1 MPASRRPA
9 SGETARAVQL
19 KRRAASSILK
29 ANTPG
34 RSGTRIFA
42 RRGVVSIAAALC
54 VAAFALALAPARA
67 AAQVNNDIISML
79 PKDAGEVAYA
89 NLKVAR
95 QYPWFESLKEQMLPA
110 RFKQFE
116 AFLSAAGIDPNTQV
130 EELTWALVPN
140 MPANATATSVPSS
153 ENVVGV
159 ALGQFQPDVT
169 EAYFQSK
176 KVPSIKIRDF
186 TLYAFGAGSGPGDL
200 YFFFLDTNTAV
211 FGQRKQLEELI
222 AVRFG
227 EAQGLM
233 ANTELAPLVNEAN
246 GTGLVWAVLDPAY
259 TRLAIKQL
267 AAGAAQF
274 SQADQ
279 VIAQMKSMIV
289 SFEADSGIQV
299 HFQAVCT
306 TSDAAN
312 TFAALLQAGL
322 LLQKYQAQQTNPDL
336 AQLLDQTQ
344 ISPNGDRLD
353 LRLSLTDDQV
363 VALIRRNTFA
373 MGM

>member
-1 MPASRRPA
+1 MKNQS
-9 SGETARAVQL
+9 
-19 KRRAASSILK
+19 
-29 ANTPG
+29 
-34 RSGTRIFA
+34 TRIFT

-116 AFLSAAGIDPNTQV
+116 TFLSAAGIDPNTQV

>member
-1 MPASRRPA
+1 MKNKPTRIRTDRKIISA
-9 SGETARAVQL
+9 
-19 KRRAASSILK
+19 AAS
-29 ANTPG
+29 
-34 RSGTRIFA
+34 
-42 RRGVVSIAAALC
+42 LC
-54 VAAFALALAPARA
+54 LAIFALAFAPARA
-67 AAQVNNDIISML
+67 SAQVNNDIISML

-89 NLKVAR
+89 NLKAAR

-116 AFLSAAGIDPNTQV
+116 TFLTAAGIDPNSQV
-130 EELTWALVPN
+130 EELAWALVPN

-159 ALGQFQPDVT
+159 ALGQYRPEAT
-169 EAYFQSK
+169 EAYFQAK
-176 KVPSIKIRDF
+176 KIPSVKIRDF
-186 TLYAFGAGSGPGDL
+186 NLYAFGSGSGPGDL
-200 YFFFLDTNTAV
+200 FFFFLDTNTAV

-222 AVRFG
+222 SVRFG

-233 ANTELAPLVNEAN
+233 ANADMAPLVNEAN
-246 GTGLVWAVLDPAY
+246 GTGIVWAVLDPAY
-259 TRLAIKQL
+259 TRLAIQQL

-274 SQADQ
+274 SQAGQ
-279 VIAQMKSMIV
+279 VISQLKSMIV

-299 HFQAVCT
+299 HFQAVCA

-322 LLQKYQAQQTNPDL
+322 LLQKYQAQQANPDL
-336 AQLLDQTQ
+336 AALLDQIQ
-344 ISPNGDRLD
+344 VSPNGDRLD

>member
-1 MPASRRPA
+1 MKKNRNHRR
-9 SGETARAVQL
+9 
-19 KRRAASSILK
+19 ILW
-29 ANTPG
+29 T
-34 RSGTRIFA
+34 
-42 RRGVVSIAAALC
+42 AAALFL
-54 VAAFALALAPARA
+54 ATLALALAPAPA
-67 AAQVNNDIISML
+67 AASPVDNDIISML

-89 NLKVAR
+89 NLKAAR
-95 QYPWFESLKEQMLPA
+95 QYPWFEQLKEQMLPA

-116 AFLSAAGIDPNTQV
+116 AFLAAAGIDPNTQV

-153 ENVVGV
+153 EEVVGI
-159 ALGQFQPDVT
+159 AQGQFQPDT
-169 EAYFQSK
+169 AEAYFLSK
-176 KVPSIKIRDF
+176 KVPTVKIRDF
-186 TLYAFGAGSGPGDL
+186 TLYSFGSGSGPGDL
-200 YFFFLDTNTAV
+200 FLFFLDTNTAV

-222 AVRFG
+222 SVRYG

-233 ANTELAPLVNEAN
+233 ANADLSALVNDAN
-246 GTGLVWAVLDPAY
+246 GSGLVWAVLDPAY
-259 TRLAIKQL
+259 TRLAIQQL
-267 AAGAAQF
+267 AGGAAQF
-274 SQADQ
+274 SQASQ
-279 VIAQMKSMIV
+279 VIAQLKSMIV
-289 SFEADSGIQV
+289 SFDADSGIQV

-336 AQLLDQTQ
+336 AALLDETQ

-353 LRLSLTDDQV
+353 IRLSLTDDQV

-373 MGM
+373 MGL

>member
-1 MPASRRPA
+1 MRISYTKILTRR
-9 SGETARAVQL
+9 RL
-19 KRRAASSILK
+19 
-29 ANTPG
+29 
-34 RSGTRIFA
+34 
-42 RRGVVSIAAALC
+42 VSIAAASCL
-54 VAAFALALAPARA
+54 AAFAIALAPAPA
-67 AAQVNNDIISML
+67 AAQVNSDIISML

-116 AFLSAAGIDPNTQV
+116 TFLKAAGIDPDSQV
-130 EELTWALVPN
+130 EELAWALVPI
-140 MPANATATSVPSS
+140 MPANATGMSVPSS

-159 ALGQFQPDVT
+159 ALGQFQPEKT
-169 EAYFQSK
+169 EAYFQAR
-176 KVPSIKIRDF
+176 KVPATKVHDF
-186 TLYAFGAGSGPGDL
+186 SLYAFGSGSGPGDL
-200 YFFFLDTNTAV
+200 FFFFLDTNTAV

-233 ANTELAPLVNEAN
+233 ANAELASLVNEAN

-279 VIAQMKSMIV
+279 VISQLKSMIV

-299 HFQAVCT
+299 HFQAVCAS
-306 TSDAAN
+306 SDAAN
-312 TFAALLQAGL
+312 TFASLLQAGL
-322 LLQKYQAQQTNPDL
+322 LLQKYQAQQSNPDL
-336 AQLLDQTQ
+336 AEMLDQTQ
-344 ISPNGDRLD
+344 IAPNGDRLD

-373 MGM
+373 MGL